1 LQEQNISAA
10 EIQRRY
16 VQHQR
21 QMRRN
26 RRGNRRWNRYEHRRP
41 EIILVYED
49 EIEDAQDQDEDAENQ
64 DDAAQAEQSTAEIKN
79 SAESLL
85 EEAQNMI
92 SQEVA
97 AAQSASTNVIAG
109 SSETA
114 EVAET
119 SDDPVAPGSKK
130 KKTKKRRRGAT
141 PDNEDYGPAN
151 PTPRVKISRRNFQ
164 GFDEASDSDSDEEFQ
179 GVLFNE
185 ENNETLFREA
195 QAGVG
200 RVPGQ
205 FDFCASCHCK
215 FTVTL
220 MSETAPDE
228 LQTDLQN
235 PYLLLCPSCSKARR
249 EKGKQESKGDALA
262 TARMQRR
269 RVAAALLDRK
279 EISVPSLLDTCVALV
294 TKHIDDVET
303 LGDIGA
309 KNSERLARILSR
321 NRCLNPKS
329 MRLFLD
335 PSLKKLEFWD
345 CSEID
350 SESLRLIPAYCP
362 NLEEL
367 TLGMCG
373 QLTNDVLRYCAT
385 NLTKLKA
392 VYFDGPFLVTS
403 AAWIDFFLAMAGRL
417 ERVEI
422 RNTHRFDSEALAVL
436 IEACPQLTHLSL
448 HRMSGLTDP
457 AAYLMLPMLSNL
469 IHLDLSHPPQE
480 LVMGSEISLIT
491 DETMTVIL
499 NSIGSQLETLVLDGC
514 SELTDQFITNALM
527 PCCCGSRL
535 SKLSLAELDQITDT
549 AVANMFRTWNKRHG
563 PEHTRLS
570 SVTLDRCFSLGDAAL
585 NAMFVYVRPTL
596 VTLSIST
603 LPDVTSAPFQRHLVD
618 APNLA
623 QFPYLSSVNISFVRA
638 LTNSLIEGL
647 AARAPNLEF
656 IEAFGVPKVNRACK
670 VRGGVKI
677 IGRQDEL

>member
-1 LQEQNISAA
+1 MQEQNISAA

-16 VQHQR
+16 VHHLR
-21 QMRRN
+21 QVQQN
-26 RRGNRRWNRYEHRRP
+26 RDVDVV
-41 EIILVYED
+41 LSD
-49 EIEDAQDQDEDAENQ
+49 EGENESSQDQDGDMLP
-64 DDAAQAEQSTAEIKN
+64 DQAISNANNAVK
-79 SAESLL
+79 SLL
-85 EEAQNMI
+85 DEARNMV

-97 AAQSASTNVIAG
+97 ANTAARNNPAAG

-114 EVAET
+114 EVAES
-119 SDDPVAPGSKK
+119 SDDIVAPDSKK

-141 PDNEDYGPAN
+141 PENENDGLPN
-151 PTPRVKISRRNFQ
+151 QKPRVKVSRRNFQ
-164 GFDEASDSDSDEEFQ
+164 GFDETSDSDSDEEFQ
-179 GVLFNE
+179 GILFNE
-185 ENNETLFREA
+185 ENNEDMFREA

-200 RVPGQ
+200 RIPGQ

-220 MSETAPDE
+220 VSETAPDE

-235 PYLLLCPSCSKARR
+235 PYLLLCPSCSKERR
-249 EKGKQESKGDALA
+249 EKGKKESKGDALA

-279 EISVPSLLDTCVALV
+279 EFSVPSLLDTCLALV

-321 NRCLNPKS
+321 NRYLNSKT

-350 SESLRLIPAYCP
+350 SDSLRLIAAYCP

-373 QLTNDVLRYCAT
+373 QLTNEVLGYFAT

-436 IEACPQLTHLSL
+436 VEACPQLTHLSL

-457 AAYLMLPMLSNL
+457 AGYLMLPMLSNL
-469 IHLDLSHPPQE
+469 VHLDLSYPPQE
-480 LVMGSEISLIT
+480 LVMGGETSLIT
-491 DETMTVIL
+491 DETITVIL

-514 SELTDQFITNALM
+514 SELTDQFVTNALM

-549 AVANMFRTWNKRHG
+549 AVANLFRTWSKRHD
-563 PEHTRLS
+563 PQETRLS
-570 SVTLDRCFSLGDAAL
+570 SVTLDRCFSLGDAAIDAML
-585 NAMFVYVRPTL
+585 NYVRPTI
-596 VTLSIST
+596 VTLSLAT
-603 LPDVTSAPFQRHLVD
+603 LPDVTSASFKRHFVD
-618 APNLA
+618 ASSLA
-623 QFPYLSSVNISFVRA
+623 HFPYLSGLNVSFVRA
-638 LTNSLIEGL
+638 LNNSLVEGL

-656 IEAFGVPKVNRACK
+656 VEAFGVPKVNRACK
-670 VRGGVKI
+670 VGAGIKI
-677 IGRQDEL
+677 IGRQDDL